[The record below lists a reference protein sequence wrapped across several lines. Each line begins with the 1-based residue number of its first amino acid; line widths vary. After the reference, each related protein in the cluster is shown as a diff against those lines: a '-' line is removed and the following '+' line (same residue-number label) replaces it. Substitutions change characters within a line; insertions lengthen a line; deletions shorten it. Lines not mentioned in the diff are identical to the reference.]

1 MEKSL
6 KIAKKK
12 LFWVLLKAINSLF
25 IITLK
30 DFEKKLTI
38 KSWFCQEFHFTYN
51 NSHKLLRPTQFLKN
65 FLEILKWSTLYQASP
80 PPPTWV
86 RTPKFVPRNFL
97 SYLQL
102 RLIMGRGG
110 LVLGFMWVVVD
121 SSRKSSVFK
130 SIIKYLT
137 SYCPLIWMFC
147 SRTSNNM
154 TNRIH
159 ECLLRV
165 ILDDKTNSFADVL
178 TKIRTIKTKINHKPS
193 AEFSGLNDAAFQT
206 YE

>member
-65 FLEILKWSTLYQASP
+65 FLKILKWSTLYQASP
-80 PPPTWV
+80 PHPLLEYE
-86 RTPKFVPRNFL
+86 L
-97 SYLQL
+97 SQL
-102 RLIMGRGG
+102 LAIKIDNGERRIG
-110 LVLGFMWVVVD
+110 LRIYV
-121 SSRKSSVFK
+121 
-130 SIIKYLT
+130 
-137 SYCPLIWMFC
+137 SYCRF
-147 SRTSNNM
+147 
-154 TNRIH
+154 
-159 ECLLRV
+159 
-165 ILDDKTNSFADVL
+165 
-178 TKIRTIKTKINHKPS
+178 IKKK
-193 AEFSGLNDAAFQT
+193 FGFQV
-206 YE
+206 YNKVPN

>member
-80 PPPTWV
+80 PP
-86 RTPKFVPRNFL
+86 TPYLSTNFL

-110 LVLGFMWVVVD
+110 LVLGFMWVIVD

-154 TNRIH
+154 INKIH

-165 ILDDKTNSFADVL
+165 ILDVKTNPFADVL
-178 TKIRTIKTKINHKPS
+178 TKIKTIKTKINHKPS
-193 AEFSGLNDAAFQT
+193 AEFSSLNDAAFQT

>member
-51 NSHKLLRPTQFLKN
+51 NSHKLLRPTQFLEN
-65 FLEILKWSTLYQASP
+65 FLEILKWSTVYQASP
-80 PPPTWV
+80 P
-86 RTPKFVPRNFL
+86 TPYLSTNFL

-110 LVLGFMWVVVD
+110 LVLGFMWVIVD

-154 TNRIH
+154 INKIH

-165 ILDDKTNSFADVL
+165 ILDVKTNPFADVL
-178 TKIRTIKTKINHKPS
+178 TKIKTIKTKINHKPS
-193 AEFSGLNDAAFQT
+193 AEFSSLNDAAFQT